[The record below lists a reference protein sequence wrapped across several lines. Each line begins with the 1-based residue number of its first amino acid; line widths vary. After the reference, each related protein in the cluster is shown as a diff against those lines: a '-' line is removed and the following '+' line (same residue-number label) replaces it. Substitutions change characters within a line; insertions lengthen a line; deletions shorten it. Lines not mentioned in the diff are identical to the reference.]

1 MFPVKSNAFA
11 ISHKLGLSDDIIEDA
26 KHHVAS
32 DATQFEDVLADLEQT
47 RIRLEKE
54 LADASE
60 SRKEISRLRKELRE
74 KNDKIDN
81 SKERILQNANEEAY
95 WILAKAKD
103 YADETIRKYTKWAE
117 SDAHIREM
125 EAERTKLREQINSKQ
140 SHSLKPAKPKKAS
153 GLKAK
158 DLFIG
163 ADVRILS
170 LNSAGTVST
179 LP

>member
-1 MFPVKSNAFA
+1 M
-11 ISHKLGLSDDIIEDA
+11 
-26 KHHVAS
+26 
-32 DATQFEDVLADLEQT
+32 
-47 RIRLEKE
+47 
-54 LADASE
+54 
-60 SRKEISRLRKELRE
+60 
-74 KNDKIDN
+74 
-81 SKERILQNANEEAY
+81 
-95 WILAKAKD
+95 AKAKD

-170 LNSAGTVST
+170 LNSAERSAHCLTIKAIF
-179 LP
+179 LYKPDCCAQK

>member
-1 MFPVKSNAFA
+1 M
-11 ISHKLGLSDDIIEDA
+11 
-26 KHHVAS
+26 
-32 DATQFEDVLADLEQT
+32 
-47 RIRLEKE
+47 
-54 LADASE
+54 
-60 SRKEISRLRKELRE
+60 
-74 KNDKIDN
+74 
-81 SKERILQNANEEAY
+81 
-95 WILAKAKD
+95 AKAKD
-103 YADETIRKYTKWAE
+103 YADETIRKYIKWAE

-179 LP
+179 LPNDKGDLFVQAGLLRTKVNIRDLELIKQPKPEKISRRTPEAAVSV